1 MSTLALAL
9 QGDLP
14 EAQRIQKQLAVDALR
29 ARYCQLPMVHRG
41 QLAMDVPVLDTWLGG
56 WPVGALTEVAGLPG
70 SGRLALLVPLLR
82 RLARQGQ
89 RVVVVDPGQV
99 FHPPALPE
107 LAESVLLLRP
117 PPDQSAWVA
126 EQVARAGAVKLAIL
140 LDLPQSERG
149 GARLAKAAE
158 AGLSAVIVVSSESDV
173 ALPAALRLCVGGWME
188 PQVLRVRCTRARDG
202 RALGERRVPLAGR
215 VLGGLWPMRSVR

>member
-1 MSTLALAL
+1 MSTLALSL
-9 QGDLP
+9 PGDVP
-14 EAQRIQKQLAVDALR
+14 AAQRIQKQLAVDALR

-41 QLAMDVPVLDTWLGG
+41 QVAMDVPALDAWLGG
-56 WPVGALTEVAGLPG
+56 WPVGALTEIAGLPG

-107 LAESVLLLRP
+107 LVESVLLLRP
-117 PPDQSAWVA
+117 PPAQSAWVA

-140 LDLPQSERG
+140 LDLPQSERVG
-149 GARLAKAAE
+149 LRLAKATE
-158 AGLSAVIVVSSESDV
+158 AGLSTVIVVSGESDV
-173 ALPAALRLCVGGWME
+173 ALPAALRLRVGGWVE
-188 PQVLRVRCTRARDG
+188 PQVLRVQCTRAREG
-202 RALGERRVPLAGR
+202 RALGERRVPLEGR
-215 VLGGLWPMRSVR
+215 VLEGLWPSRGVQ

>member
-1 MSTLALAL
+1 MSTLALSL
-9 QGDLP
+9 PGDVP
-14 EAQRIQKQLAVDALR
+14 AAQRIQKQLAVDALR

-41 QLAMDVPVLDTWLGG
+41 QLAMDVPALDAWLGG
-56 WPVGALTEVAGLPG
+56 WPVGALTEIAGLPG

-107 LAESVLLLRP
+107 LVESVLLLRP
-117 PPDQSAWVA
+117 PPAQSAWVA

-140 LDLPQSERG
+140 LDLPQSERVG
-149 GARLAKAAE
+149 LRLAKATE
-158 AGLSAVIVVSSESDV
+158 AGLSTVIVVSGESDV
-173 ALPAALRLCVGGWME
+173 ALPAALRLRVGGWVE
-188 PQVLRVRCTRARDG
+188 PQVLRVQCTRAREG
-202 RALGERRVPLAGR
+202 RALGERRVPLEGR
-215 VLGGLWPMRSVR
+215 VLEGVWPSRGVQ